1 MPPTEAAAAAFRL
14 AEQKAAA
21 GLGLQLTE
29 RFVPIGTPVG
39 SARLIEAGFGPP
51 VLLVHGGGSNAN
63 AWLPLMAQ
71 LGGYRMIAVD
81 RPGCGLT
88 SGFIYTRAEDLRAHA
103 VTFLDKVAEAA
114 GLGPVDIIANSMG
127 ALWSLW
133 LAIDHP
139 SRVRSLALLG
149 CPACV
154 VGTSAPFA
162 MRLLSR
168 PGLSHLLERPATGQ
182 TMRHTLRMLGHPDD
196 LLDRMPPEL
205 LDVSVAGANLPGAA
219 SSFRSLLW
227 RVLRLRG
234 ARPDCALGAE
244 ELRALSTRPL
254 VVWGKHDPFGDHDA
268 ARHLAAATG
277 ADLAFAGTGHL
288 PWLDDPEH
296 IATLIRHHLDKSPRP
311 VDRT

>member
-1 MPPTEAAAAAFRL
+1 MPPTDAAAAAFRL
-14 AEQKAAA
+14 AERKAAA
-21 GLGLQLTE
+21 GFGLQLTE
-29 RFVPIGTPVG
+29 RFVPIGTPVD
-39 SARLIEAGFGPP
+39 SARLIEAGSGPP
-51 VLLVHGGGSNAN
+51 VLLVHGGGSNAD

-71 LGGYRMIAVD
+71 LDGYRLIAVD

-88 SGFIYTRAEDLRAHA
+88 GGFIYTRGEDLRAHA
-103 VTFLDKVAEAA
+103 VTFLDKAAEAA
-114 GLGPVDIIANSMG
+114 GPGPVDIIANSMG

-133 LAIDHP
+133 LALDHP
-139 SRVRSLALLG
+139 GRVRSLALLG

-168 PGLSHLLERPATGQ
+168 PGLSRLLERPATGQ
-182 TMRHTLRMLGHPDD
+182 RMRQTLRMLGHPDD
-196 LLDRMPPEL
+196 LVDRMPPGM

-227 RVLRLRG
+227 RALRLRG
-234 ARPDCALGAE
+234 IRPDCALGAD
-244 ELRALSTRPL
+244 ELRALKTRPL
-254 VVWGKHDPFGDHDA
+254 VVWGQHDPFGDHDA
-268 ARHLAAATG
+268 ARRLAAATG

-296 IATLIRHHLDKSPRP
+296 VAALIRHHLDTSPRP
-311 VDRT
+311 ADRT